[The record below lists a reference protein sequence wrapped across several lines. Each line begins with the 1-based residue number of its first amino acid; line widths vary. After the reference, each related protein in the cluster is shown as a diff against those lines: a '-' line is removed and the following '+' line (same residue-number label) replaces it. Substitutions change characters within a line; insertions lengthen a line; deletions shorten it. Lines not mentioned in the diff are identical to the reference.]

1 MSLTLL
7 LLLNGGP
14 SAIAW
19 RYYLESV
26 YKKGF
31 MYKLSGKLFYIA
43 ENKTLAGK
51 EDRQYEGEAVGR
63 NMAIIFFEQ
72 HLEAWL
78 CLPT

>member
-1 MSLTLL
+1 MKT
-7 LLLNGGP
+7 
-14 SAIAW
+14 
-19 RYYLESV
+19 V
-26 YKKGF
+26 FKKGF

-63 NMAIIFFEQ
+63 KDGHYIFFLKQ